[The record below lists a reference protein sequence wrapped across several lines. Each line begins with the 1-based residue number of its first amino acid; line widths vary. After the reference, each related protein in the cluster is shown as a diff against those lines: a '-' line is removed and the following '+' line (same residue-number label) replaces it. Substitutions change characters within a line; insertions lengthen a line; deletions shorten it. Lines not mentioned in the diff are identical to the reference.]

1 MKRKG
6 FVGVVGRDMK
16 EPREGRRRSNRY
28 RRGIWSPRAW
38 IIPLVVAVTLGLFLM
53 AGAR

>member
-1 MKRKG
+1 MKQKG

-16 EPREGRRRSNRY
+16 EPRARKVRRNRS

-38 IIPLVVAVTLGLFLM
+38 IIPLVVVVTLGLFLM